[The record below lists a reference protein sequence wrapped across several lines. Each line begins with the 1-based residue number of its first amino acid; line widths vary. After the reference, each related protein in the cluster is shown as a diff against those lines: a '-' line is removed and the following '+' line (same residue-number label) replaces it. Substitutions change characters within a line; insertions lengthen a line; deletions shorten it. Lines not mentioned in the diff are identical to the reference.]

1 MISAAEA
8 RRQYDRAKRLGWI
21 PMFAKAAASRPWCT
35 TADLM
40 AIGSRES
47 NLDPRYLSQ
56 SGDHGNGFSIM
67 QIDKRYFPD
76 WVAAGGWRDAEQS
89 IEKGAQVLTQKR
101 AEIIKR
107 LGHVTTWRTSKGT
120 PMKFTGAP
128 FTDAQLHR
136 ISIAAYNSGIAAYH
150 HFSVSH
156 DPDRGTTGKDY
167 SRDVLARSAL
177 FAQLLKADGAI
188 AAGLGAADTQPLPA
202 PVEPQTPA
210 TPSVGTMATLAGGG
224 AVAVAGGA
232 AVASSGVEIP
242 WIVWAVLG
250 VILSGIVAFVG
261 LWWLGRGGEK

>member
-1 MISAAEA
+1 MITAAEA

-21 PMFAKAAASRPWCT
+21 PMFAAAAAMRPWCT

-177 FAQLLKADGAI
+177 FNQLLKADGVVVSSTAP
-188 AAGLGAADTQPLPA
+188 TQPLPA

-210 TPSVGTMATLAGGG
+210 TPSAGVAATLAGGG

-232 AVASSGVEIP
+232 VVASSSADI
-242 WIVWAVLG
+242 
-250 VILSGIVAFVG
+250 SAFVWVIVG
-261 LWWLGRGGEK
+261 LILTGVLTVGALWWLGRSKT